1 MTQFWS
7 NFDPLWDFLVKIA
20 RQHFRLSICF
30 DFYWAWQILR
40 RLRWP
45 PVSGCGIFDG
55 PQLSEKCLKVAV
67 FGGLAVPHIWNHYW
81 VGFWGHIYI
90 TVELGRTFLSLLLTS
105 DSSNLGRVGFVQ
117 IGAKLDLFELEMIFL
132 LHPTSSHPTYKPYIF
147 WKILVQGYQIRYYQ
161 VSHTQ
166 IHKYKY
172 TNTQI
177 QHITKCQKDPTC
189 GIFMKSGLIR
199 GIKNYSRISSES
211 RIVVQ
216 GMD

>member
-1 MTQFWS
+1 M
-7 NFDPLWDFLVKIA
+7 
-20 RQHFRLSICF
+20 
-30 DFYWAWQILR
+30 
-40 RLRWP
+40 
-45 PVSGCGIFDG
+45 SGCGIFDG

-117 IGAKLDLFELEMIFL
+117 IGANLDLFELEMIFL

-147 WKILVQGYQIRYYQ
+147 WKILVQGYQIWYYQ

-189 GIFMKSGLIR
+189 GIFMKRGLFR
-199 GIKNYSRISSES
+199 GIKNDIHMCLTHKYKNTNTHIHKYTNTQIEKYTNGNSNWEIDTVQWDINMAFALERGES
-211 RIVVQ
+211 P
-216 GMD
+216 

>member
-1 MTQFWS
+1 MNIEVLHWAQQSWVARIMYVSCPLLDFVSFRGHPGPHWGWERWDRWFPCFGVYTLCLLKGS
-7 NFDPLWDFLVKIA
+7 NPRCH

-45 PVSGCGIFDG
+45 PVSGCGLFDG

-117 IGAKLDLFELEMIFL
+117 IGANLDLFELEMIFL
-132 LHPTSSHPTYKPYIF
+132 LHPTSSHPTY
-147 WKILVQGYQIRYYQ
+147 
-161 VSHTQ
+161 
-166 IHKYKY
+166 
-172 TNTQI
+172 
-177 QHITKCQKDPTC
+177 
-189 GIFMKSGLIR
+189 
-199 GIKNYSRISSES
+199 
-211 RIVVQ
+211 
-216 GMD
+216 